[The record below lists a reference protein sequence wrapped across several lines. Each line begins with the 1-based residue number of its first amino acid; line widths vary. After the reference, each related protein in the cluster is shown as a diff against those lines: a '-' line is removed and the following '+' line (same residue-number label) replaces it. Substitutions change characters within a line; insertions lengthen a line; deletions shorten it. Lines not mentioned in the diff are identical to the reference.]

1 MNDKNLNRGEFLHPS
16 KNANGTK
23 KRLAEST
30 RPDERSDDIS
40 KSPRIS
46 GGLNG
51 NDVGELSYDECKIA
65 YKMFNETASELLY
78 DQELHSSKQDIS
90 ILTPFPDD
98 EDKEIDWGATFAR
111 PADFHDDQDLIQK
124 EALFDR
130 EDGQGP
136 SLQERSLNWWGI
148 EKPPSHLQP

>member
-1 MNDKNLNRGEFLHPS
+1 MHPS

-40 KSPRIS
+40 KSPRVS
-46 GGLNG
+46 GGFNG

-98 EDKEIDWGATFAR
+98 EDKEIDWVSSQSCVNT
-111 PADFHDDQDLIQK
+111 HL
-124 EALFDR
+124 LFTHFVIITGCNLCTSR
-130 EDGQGP
+130 RF
-136 SLQERSLNWWGI
+136 S
-148 EKPPSHLQP
+148 